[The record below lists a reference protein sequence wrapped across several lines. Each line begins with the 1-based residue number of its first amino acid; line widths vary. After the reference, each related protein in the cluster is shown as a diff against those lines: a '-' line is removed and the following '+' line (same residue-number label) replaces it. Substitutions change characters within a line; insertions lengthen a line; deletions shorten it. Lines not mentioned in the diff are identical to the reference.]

1 MKLDILKYTG
11 LGIIGIILI
20 YANINMVGKLF
31 FSDGSNNPNM
41 NLKTFVIPTN
51 EQIADFICNIY
62 SDSATNNGELNT
74 ENRKLSTMSLRGAE
88 RRSNLAFKAESRTL
102 IADSLIV
109 LSDPIESNKR
119 HIIKNDSTVGYAY
132 VIHEQ
137 IACPTCSDINYLLIT
152 DNGYTIKH
160 IIFLRDIVEGYK
172 IIPVKKFEEFSNKFF
187 EMNLLNDDFM
197 PVKVV
202 SDPAKHSLYF
212 KESIKRLQKQVRLFY
227 EG

>member
-1 MKLDILKYTG
+1 MKLDTLKYTG
-11 LGIIGIILI
+11 LSIIGIILI

-31 FSDGSNNPNM
+31 FSGSSNNIKM
-41 NLKTFVIPTN
+41 NLKTFVEPTN
-51 EQIADFICNIY
+51 DEIAGLVKELYQNGISEN
-62 SDSATNNGELNT
+62 SEMLSSLKTNPVNPVNPVK
-74 ENRKLSTMSLRGAE
+74 NK
-88 RRSNLAFKAESRTL
+88 K
-102 IADSLIV
+102 DSLIV
-109 LSDPIESNKR
+109 LDDPIESNKR
-119 HIIKNDSTVGYAY
+119 HVISGDSLIAYAY

-152 DNGYTIKH
+152 DINYIIKH

-172 IIPVKKFEEFSNKFF
+172 IIPVEKFEEFSNQFL

-197 PVKVV
+197 LVKVV

-212 KESIKRLQKQVRLFY
+212 KESIKKLQKQVRLFY